1 MLFPTVSLSAAIF
14 AGLTVAQFNGLPTCA
29 QGCASQFFSG
39 GSYAGCGT
47 DPKCICAN
55 EDFIGNVACCLVGA
69 CSEADQQSAL
79 TFAQQI
85 CSANGVDVPDQVSC
99 STASG
104 ASATATGTPSGSSSS
119 GSATA
124 TATGD
129 SASATGDSASAT
141 SSGTTAAAAWAPR
154 QTAALGLELLGGL
167 AAAGLAL
174 L

>member
-55 EDFIGNVACCLVGA
+55 QDFLGNVACCLVGA
-69 CSEADQQSAL
+69 CSEADQASAI

-85 CSANGVDVPDQVSC
+85 CSANGVQVPDQVSC

-104 ASATATGTPSGSSSS
+104 ASATATATGTQSGSSS
-119 GSATA
+119 GSTA
-124 TATGD
+124 TATGESASASS
-129 SASATGDSASAT
+129 SASATAAT
-141 SSGTTAAAAWAPR
+141 AWAPR
-154 QTAALGLELLGGL
+154 QTAALGMELFGGL

>member
-14 AGLTVAQFNGLPTCA
+14 AGLTVAQFQGLPTCA
-29 QGCASQFFSG
+29 QGCASEFFSG
-39 GSYAGCGT
+39 GSYGGCGT

-55 EDFIGNVACCLVGA
+55 QDFIGNVACCLVDA
-69 CSEADQQSAL
+69 CNEADQQSAI

-104 ASATATGTPSGSSSS
+104 ASATATGSSSS

-124 TATGD
+124 TGA
-129 SASATGDSASAT
+129 SASATGSSASAT
-141 SSGTTAAAAWAPR
+141 SSGATVAQAWAPR
-154 QTAALGLELLGGL
+154 QTAALGVELLGGL

>member
-1 MLFPTVSLSAAIF
+1 MRCTYGVPPSSTAKHIIPALANVQP
-14 AGLTVAQFNGLPTCA
+14 AQQ

-55 EDFIGNVACCLVGA
+55 QDFLGNVACCLVGA
-69 CSEADQQSAL
+69 CSEDDQAKAI

-85 CSANGVDVPDQVSC
+85 CSANGVQVPDQVSC

-104 ASATATGTPSGSSSS
+104 ASATATGTASGSSSS

-129 SASATGDSASAT
+129 SASATSSA
-141 SSGTTAAAAWAPR
+141 SGTTVAQAWAPR
-154 QTAALGLELLGGL
+154 QTAALGMELFGGL

>member
-1 MLFPTVSLSAAIF
+1 MYRVIPA
-14 AGLTVAQFNGLPTCA
+14 VADIQTP
-29 QGCASQFFSG
+29 QQQSCASEFFSG

-55 EDFIGNVACCLVGA
+55 QDFLGNVACCLVGA
-69 CSEADQQSAL
+69 CSEADQASAI

-85 CSANGVDVPDQVSC
+85 CSANGVQVPSTVSC

-104 ASATATGTPSGSSSS
+104 ASATATGTASGS
-119 GSATA
+119 SATA
-124 TATGD
+124 TGTGA
-129 SASATGDSASAT
+129 SASATASSS
-141 SSGTTAAAAWAPR
+141 SSGTTAAQAWAPR
-154 QTAALGLELLGGL
+154 QTAALGMEIFGGL

>member
-1 MLFPTVSLSAAIF
+1 MLFPAASLSAAIF
-14 AGLTVAQFNGLPTCA
+14 AGLTVAQFQGLPTCA
-29 QGCASQFFSG
+29 QGCASRFFSG

-55 EDFIGNVACCLVGA
+55 QDFLGNVACCLVGA
-69 CSEADQQSAL
+69 CSEADQQSAI

-104 ASATATGTPSGSSSS
+104 ASATATGTPNGSSSS

-124 TATGD
+124 TGA
-129 SASATGDSASAT
+129 SASATT
-141 SSGTTAAAAWAPR
+141 SSGTTAAQAWAPR
-154 QTAALGLELLGGL
+154 QTAALGMELFGGL

>member
-14 AGLTVAQFNGLPTCA
+14 AGLTVAQFQGLPTCA
-29 QGCASQFFSG
+29 QGCASEFFSG

-55 EDFIGNVACCLVGA
+55 QDFIGNVACCLVDA
-69 CSEADQQSAL
+69 CSEADQESAL
-79 TFAQQI
+79 TFAKQI

-99 STASG
+99 STASAAG
-104 ASATATGTPSGSSSS
+104 ASATGTPTGSSNSGS
-119 GSATA
+119 A

-129 SASATGDSASAT
+129 SASATGSSASAT
-141 SSGTTAAAAWAPR
+141 SSGTAAAQAWAPR

>member
-1 MLFPTVSLSAAIF
+1 MLFPAVSLSAAIF

-29 QGCASQFFSG
+29 QGCASKFFSG

-55 EDFIGNVACCLVGA
+55 QDFLGNVACCLVGA
-69 CSEADQQSAL
+69 CSEADQQSAI

-85 CSANGVDVPDQVSC
+85 CSANGVSVPSTVSC

-104 ASATATGTPSGSSSS
+104 ASATATGSSGSSTGSAA
-119 GSATA
+119 SATA
-124 TATGD
+124 TGA
-129 SASATGDSASAT
+129 SASAT
-141 SSGTTAAAAWAPR
+141 STGSTTASAAWAPR
-154 QTAALGLELLGGL
+154 QTAALGMELFGGL